1 LSETYLRAGRVQAAQ
16 DLAVRAL
23 SHARERKER
32 GHEGWTLRLLGEI
45 ATQPSS
51 PDVEQAE
58 AYYRQ
63 ALTLAE
69 ELSMRPLVA
78 QCYLG
83 LGTLYQKIGHAARA
97 QADLTTAAELYRAME
112 MGFWLAQADA
122 ALAQVGAG

>member
-1 LSETYLRAGRVQAAQ
+1 MMCLTAA
-16 DLAVRAL
+16 
-23 SHARERKER
+23 HY
-32 GHEGWTLRLLGEI
+32 
-45 ATQPSS
+45 P
-51 PDVEQAE
+51 
-58 AYYRQ
+58 Q

-97 QADLTTAAELYRAME
+97 QAELTTAAELYRAME